1 MSDPTT
7 VVLAEQRSLFREAV
21 AESLQYDHGVVV
33 AVCTDDVSSTI
44 LQADRVSA
52 DVVVIFKSLAQ
63 SLPAFCHRLHQL
75 DPPPRILVADSHPD
89 EEALLDAI
97 EAGAD
102 GYSSG
107 ASGMQGLADAI
118 TAISRGESV
127 VPPTMLGPLLRGLIE
142 RQRTAA
148 QAAERLV
155 SLTPRERE
163 VLALL
168 VDGLDQRGIADVLVI
183 SPDTVRT
190 HLQRLLRKMEVR
202 SRAEAVAL
210 VARTGLSDRL
220 ERIVEGS
227 AS

>member
-1 MSDPTT
+1 MNDPT
-7 VVLAEQRSLFREAV
+7 VVLAGQRALFREAV
-21 AESLQYDHGVVV
+21 AESLQCDHGIDV
-33 AVCTDDVSSTI
+33 AVCTDDVNSTV
-44 LQADRVSA
+44 LQADRLNA
-52 DVVVIFKSLAQ
+52 DVVVICSSLAP
-63 SLPAFCHRLHQL
+63 SLPALGHRLRQL
-75 DPPPRILVADSHPD
+75 RNPPKLLVADSHPD
-89 EEALLDAI
+89 QDALLDAI

-118 TAISRGESV
+118 DAISRGESV

-142 RQRTAA
+142 RQRVAA
-148 QAAERLV
+148 QAAERLI

-168 VDGLDQRGIADVLVI
+168 VDGLDQRSIAEVLVI
-183 SPDTVRT
+183 SPETVRT
-190 HLQRLLRKMEVR
+190 HLQRLLRKLEVR
-202 SRAEAVAL
+202 SRAEAVTL
-210 VARTGLSDRL
+210 VARTGLRERL